1 LCLGDYKNHQAE
13 TGRYLCNSFDD
24 VIASGRGKEADV
36 EEKMKLDMMLRK
48 LDHYKTRFT
57 EHFKAITFAQK
68 KKLEIQTQ
76 IKNCIEL
83 NSKYGP

>member
-1 LCLGDYKNHQAE
+1 M
-13 TGRYLCNSFDD
+13 
-24 VIASGRGKEADV
+24 IASGRGKESDV

-57 EHFKAITFAQK
+57 EHFRAITFAQK
-68 KKLEIQTQ
+68 KKSEIQTQ

>member
-1 LCLGDYKNHQAE
+1 
-13 TGRYLCNSFDD
+13 
-24 VIASGRGKEADV
+24 VIASGRGKESDV

-57 EHFKAITFAQK
+57 EHFRAITFAQK
-68 KKLEIQTQ
+68 KKSEIQTQ